1 MFNYFV
7 ERDSKSIRLGKRQ
20 SEPEDDEQP
29 DMDEYK
35 ILKTFK
41 FTSDRKCSSTVV
53 RAPDGNVYVYVKG
66 SEIAVKA
73 MLKEGQENQLKDA
86 EADDDSFAREGLR
99 TLYFGYKLLDT
110 PQNIS

>member
-1 MFNYFV
+1 MAKQTGMFNYFV

-53 RAPDGNVYVYVKG
+53 RAPDGNVYVYV
-66 SEIAVKA
+66 I
-73 MLKEGQENQLKDA
+73 ENKCL
-86 EADDDSFAREGLR
+86 
-99 TLYFGYKLLDT
+99 
-110 PQNIS
+110 ISA